1 MEFDNATN
9 LDRKFGVR
17 GTKRKGRSPTIAF
30 ARSTKALQKSPPP
43 KPFIQALHQF
53 MPTGREM
60 ALPKCKTPL
69 AAVRIQDLRSL
80 SV

>member
-30 ARSTKALQKSPPP
+30 ARSTKALQKSPPS
-43 KPFIQALHQF
+43 KPFINSCPQDAKWRFQS
-53 MPTGREM
+53 
-60 ALPKCKTPL
+60 AKLP
-69 AAVRIQDLRSL
+69 SL
-80 SV
+80 PCASKI